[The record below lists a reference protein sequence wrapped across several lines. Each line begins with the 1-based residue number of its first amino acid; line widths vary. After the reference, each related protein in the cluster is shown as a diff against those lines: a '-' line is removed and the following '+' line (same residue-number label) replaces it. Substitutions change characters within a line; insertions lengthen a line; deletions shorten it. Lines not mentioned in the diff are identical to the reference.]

1 MAGVGTRSSS
11 RPPRWAVVWLSAL
24 LLVAVLASLLPLPY
38 PAGVPDLQHIA
49 QPPFAPGRHWLGTDG
64 QGRDVLSGLL
74 FGTRTALLLTVPAT
88 LLAALLGALA
98 GGAAGYWG
106 NSLRVSWPTALAA
119 AAGIWWA
126 LRLPY
131 APASLI
137 IAAISAGFILLA
149 KWRGWPWK
157 QQVPIPLDS
166 LVLGAIATLGTVP
179 RLVLVVA
186 LAAGNRLSIISLVLV
201 FALTSWPRSARL
213 VRAQMLRVRVLP
225 HLEAARALGLPTLR
239 LLWRHAFP
247 FALQP
252 LKADIALSI
261 CDLLALESTLSFL
274 GIGLAPEVASWGQM
288 LATARQDSSL
298 WWAYAPPAIML
309 FSSILSIYSITNSFA
324 RQPLPGLVDQRQQP
338 ITNTSG

>member
-1 MAGVGTRSSS
+1 VA
-11 RPPRWAVVWLSAL
+11 WLSTL
-24 LLVAVLASLLPLPY
+24 LLIAVLVPLLPLPY

-49 QPPFAPGRHWLGTDG
+49 LPPFAAGQHWLGTDS

-74 FGTRTALLLTVPAT
+74 FGTRTALFLTVPAT
-88 LLAALLGALA
+88 FLAALLGALA

-106 NSLRVSWPTALAA
+106 NGLRVGWPAALAA
-119 AAGIWWA
+119 VASGWWA

-131 APASLI
+131 GPLSLA
-137 IAAISAGFILLA
+137 IATGAALLIMTA
-149 KWRGWPWK
+149 WWHRKPWK
-157 QQVPIPLDS
+157 LQLRIPINS
-166 LVLGAIATLGTVP
+166 IVLGAIATLGTVP
-179 RLVLVVA
+179 RLVLVIA
-186 LAAGNRLSIISLVLV
+186 LAAGNRLSAASLLLV
-201 FALTSWPRSARL
+201 FTLTSWPRSARL

-225 HLEAARALGLPTLR
+225 HLEAARALGLPTPR

-252 LKADIALSI
+252 LKTDIALSI

-298 WWAYAPPAIML
+298 WWAYAPAAIML
-309 FSSILSIYSITNSFA
+309 FISILSVYSLTNSFVTPTVSVLSSQSPQHSTA
-324 RQPLPGLVDQRQQP
+324 FLKQV
-338 ITNTSG
+338 